1 MNVYVDKIYAKQTRP
16 LGEIRTVPVQEVAV
30 RDAQQKKCLVYFL
43 AESIGSVVAGKFYLV
58 KNGRVFGTELQVWGY
73 SMVAEIPE
81 LFDVI
86 GNGEEV
92 M

>member
-1 MNVYVDKIYAKQTRP
+1 M
-16 LGEIRTVPVQEVAV
+16 V

-58 KNGRVFGTELQVWGY
+58 KHGRVFGDELQVWGY

-81 LFDVI
+81 LFDVF